1 MDKDGVMRL
10 ELSNVGKLNSVDIE
24 LNGITVVAGE
34 NNTGKSTIGK
44 MLYCIFH
51 SFYKIK
57 EQIKDEQIKSIS
69 RILNTFYIEN
79 SRPIF
84 GGKDVRPLA
93 LQLVENKSILL
104 QDRNRLIREIKYFFN
119 IEDKGSF
126 KYSTEEDIEKIAKRI
141 SGFLEFEDREI
152 QEILLRKRLN
162 AEFAMKIGHLN
173 NANQKAA
180 VKLHIKNEEISFEV
194 NENEEIQILDYM
206 DLNKEIIYIDDPF
219 ALDELNQFRYNVFL
233 DSYGHRQDLL
243 KKLSN
248 DKMAEDFSVVDEL
261 VVQKRIEKILGKMQ
275 EICDGDIVEENGEF
289 VFRNALLNG
298 NLKMVNL
305 STGLKSF
312 VILKRLLRTGK
323 IDENGI
329 IILDE
334 PEIHLHPEWQLKFAE
349 IIILLQKEFKLN
361 ILLNTHSP
369 YFLNAIEAYAKKY
382 NRKDICKFYLSDE
395 KDGNTKIFDVTN
407 ETEKIYAKLAKPL
420 QELEN
425 LEYGDT
431 II

>member
-34 NNTGKSTIGK
+34 NDTGKSTIGK

-57 EQIKDEQIKSIS
+57 DQIKDEQVKSIS
-69 RILNTFYIEN
+69 RILNTFYLEN

-84 GGKDVRPLA
+84 GVSDIRPLA
-93 LQLVENKSILL
+93 LQLVENKSILI
-104 QDRNRLIREIKYFFN
+104 QDRDRLIKEIKYFFN
-119 IEDKGSF
+119 IENKGNF
-126 KYSTEEDIEKIAKRI
+126 RCSTEEDIEKIAKRI
-141 SGFLEFEDREI
+141 SGFLEFEDKEI

-173 NANQKAA
+173 NTNQKTT
-180 VKLHIKNEEISFEV
+180 VKLHIKNEEIFFEV
-194 NENEEIQILDYM
+194 DGNEEIQILDYM

>member
-1 MDKDGVMRL
+1 MEKDGVMRL

-51 SFYKIK
+51 SFYKI
-57 EQIKDEQIKSIS
+57 EDQIKDEQVKSIS

-93 LQLVENKSILL
+93 LQLVENKSILI

-119 IEDKGSF
+119 IENKGNF

-141 SGFLEFEDREI
+141 SGFFGFEDREI

-173 NANQKAA
+173 NTNQKTT
-180 VKLHIKNEEISFEV
+180 VKLHIKNEEIFFEV
-194 NENEEIQILDYM
+194 DGNEEIQILDYM

-219 ALDELNQFRYNVFL
+219 ILDELNQFRYNVFS

-243 KKLSN
+243 EKLSN

-275 EICDGDIVEENGEF
+275 GICDGDIVEENGEF
-289 VFRNALLNG
+289 VFKNTLLNG

-312 VILKRLLRTGK
+312 AILKRLLRTGK